1 MVMRVVRHKP
11 FLPGPVDGL
20 RALDDD
26 TEDHVYDTVGKHF
39 DSRLS
44 LEIHQEFT
52 KVFILI
58 HNATRFFHNSSLT
71 LSTQFTH
78 FVTKQNLIFGLE
90 DRKVLKVQMRI
101 LYEPAG

>member
-58 HNATRFFHNSSLT
+58 HNATRFFHNSSLN
-71 LSTQFTH
+71 SCVRQKSI
-78 FVTKQNLIFGLE
+78 KQQHARLFCS
-90 DRKVLKVQMRI
+90 
-101 LYEPAG
+101 